1 MSKNLEVVLGNRKK
15 LKQKWC
21 KVLLYVLTYV
31 FSINKKSSEV
41 QWLAHAH
48 RKSYEELKSN
58 ISVLQLALLSQY
70 TQLTSSGWLPV
81 A

>member
-1 MSKNLEVVLGNRKK
+1 MIKNLEVVPGNRKK
-15 LKQKWC
+15 LKQKRC

-48 RKSYEELKSN
+48 RKSYEELKIQYFNLTTSTFV
-58 ISVLQLALLSQY
+58 SVHAVDEFW
-70 TQLTSSGWLPV
+70 LTDF